1 MAIPV
6 FEVEFDKNG
15 NVVDPQQVTKAL
27 DGIAAAQAGDLLV
40 LSHGWNNDMADARQ
54 LYAAILAR
62 IEAQLP
68 AAGQGRTFAAL
79 EIFWPSKKFTDTEL
93 IPGGAAALGDGD
105 LDPAVLISRLEALK
119 SEPQRLGVEEVV
131 PERAAA
137 LTQAQALVPN
147 LDNDLDAQRQFVE
160 ILRAQLPKDDA
171 DPDDGSDGF
180 FEKDPVELLQSLS
193 EPVPPPPLPAGGG
206 GAAMLEG
213 GGEGGL
219 EGGAAGL
226 GDFFSG
232 AKAGAG
238 RLLNFFTYYQMKKR
252 AGLVGRTGAASV
264 LRQIHGRLPQLK
276 LHLIG
281 HSFGG
286 RLVTAAADALGPA
299 VPVTTLTLL
308 QAAYSHNGLGQKYDG
323 THDGFFRQIVTQK
336 KIAGP
341 LLITHTKNDKAV
353 GIAYPLA
360 SRLSGDVASALGDA
374 NDPYGGMGRN
384 GAQKTPEV
392 DAAVAFL
399 DRVGTQYRFKVGKI
413 YNLNADEFIKG
424 HSDIAKDE
432 VAFALLTAVALT

>member
-15 NVVDPQQVTKAL
+15 NAVDPQQVTQAIA
-27 DGIAAAQAGDLLV
+27 GITAAHAGDLLV
-40 LSHGWNNDMADARQ
+40 LAHGWNNDMADARK

-79 EIFWPSKKFTDTEL
+79 EIFWPSKKFTDAEL

-119 SEPQRLGVEEVV
+119 SEPQRLGQDEVV

-137 LTQAQALVPN
+137 LSQAQALVPK
-147 LDNDLDAQRQFVE
+147 LDDDPDAQRQFVE
-160 ILRAQLPKDDA
+160 ILRAQLSKDDA

-213 GGEGGL
+213 GGEGGP

-232 AKAGAG
+232 VKAGAG
-238 RLLNFFTYYQMKKR
+238 RALNFFTYYQMKKR
-252 AGLVGRTGAASV
+252 AGLVGKTGVASV
-264 LRQIHGRLPQLK
+264 LRQIHDKLPQVK

-323 THDGFFRQIVTQK
+323 VHDGFFRQIVVAK
-336 KIAGP
+336 KVTGP

-353 GIAYPLA
+353 GIAYPTA

-399 DRVGTQYRFKVGKI
+399 EPVGTHYAFNVGKI

-432 VAFALLTAVALT
+432 VAFALLSAVALT